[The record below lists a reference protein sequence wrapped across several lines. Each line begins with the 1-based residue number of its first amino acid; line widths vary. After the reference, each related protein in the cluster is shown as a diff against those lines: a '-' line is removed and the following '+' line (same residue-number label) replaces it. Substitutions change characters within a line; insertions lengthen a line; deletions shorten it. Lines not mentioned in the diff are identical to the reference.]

1 MRERASLEHELTTL
15 LAGGIGLSPGAG
27 DREVIGL
34 KPRVQVTNTLEP
46 PYRWICYLDVTYI
59 DPGEQYAEKKR
70 AGTGVL
76 ISPRH
81 VLTAAHNLLSEDGR
95 LKTTRVA
102 VTPGRNGST
111 RPFGTFEATKWD
123 IHPSWVRNGRSN
135 REFDYALVT
144 LKDAIGIRT
153 FKVLGYKVLGYWGH
167 PTAGAGTRR
176 DVLDPAQLGGRIVN
190 VAGYPGDRP
199 AGTQWRGEGSVSGK
213 MAPGRSGEILPGDR
227 LLLHVVDT
235 DRGQSGGP
243 VWTRYSKPLQ
253 RYLVGIHVAPA
264 DVWEIDA
271 SGKQRRTH
279 NLAVRV
285 TDEVNKQIQA
295 WM

>member
-1 MRERASLEHELTTL
+1 MRERASLDHELSTL
-15 LAGGIGLSPGAG
+15 LTGRVGLSPGPG

-34 KPRVQVTNTLEP
+34 KPRVRVTNTLEP
-46 PYRWICYLDVTYI
+46 PYRWICYLEATYL
-59 DPGEQYAEKKR
+59 DPGERYAEKKM

-76 ISPRH
+76 IGPRH

-95 LKTTRVA
+95 LKTTHVE

-111 RPFGTFEATKWD
+111 KPFGTFDARKWD

-135 REFDYALVT
+135 REFDYALIT

-153 FKVLGYKVLGYWGH
+153 FTALGYRVLGYWGH

-176 DVLDPAQLGGRIVN
+176 DVLDPARLGRRIVN
-190 VAGYPGDRP
+190 VAGYPDDRP
-199 AGTQWRGEGSVSGK
+199 TGTLWRGEGAVRGPS
-213 MAPGRSGEILPGDR
+213 APNRSGEILPADR
-227 LLLHVVDT
+227 LLLHAVDT
-235 DRGQSGGP
+235 ERGQSGGP
-243 VWTRYSKPLQ
+243 VWTRYNQPLR

-264 DVWEIDA
+264 SVWAIDA
-271 SGKQRRTH
+271 TGTRRRTH

-285 TDEVNKQIQA
+285 NDDVNKQIAA